1 MHKQYLQLGA
11 SIYGGQYYEVKDG
24 LTIND
29 YIAFPYGS
37 DVREGTRVVVQ
48 GTTDPPIPEE
58 GGSSGSPEEDPAADG
73 ATGDVATMDGA
84 AYY

>member
-1 MHKQYLQLGA
+1 MEHPIFPAAIGGTQLHPLKRPGKEQDA
-11 SIYGGQYYEVKDG
+11 ARQQ
-24 LTIND
+24 
-29 YIAFPYGS
+29 GS
-37 DVREGTRVVVQ
+37 HCLLYTS
-48 GTTDPPIPEE
+48 PPIPEE